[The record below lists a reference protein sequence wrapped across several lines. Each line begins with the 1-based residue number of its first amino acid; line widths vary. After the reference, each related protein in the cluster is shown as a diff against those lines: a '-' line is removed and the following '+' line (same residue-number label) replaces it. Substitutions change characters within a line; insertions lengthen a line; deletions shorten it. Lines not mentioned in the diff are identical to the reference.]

1 MEVEKTFV
9 GSDTMAASWVAA
21 WGGEVMDV
29 ILQSESGFIVSR
41 SSPYKRARLE
51 KEMGFSS
58 SAPGDLLRSYSL

>member
-9 GSDTMAASWVAA
+9 GSDTMAASWG
-21 WGGEVMDV
+21 GGEVMDV

-58 SAPGDLLRSYSL
+58 FAPDDLLRSYRL